1 MMLERTAQEPPA
13 IHPEPSLPEPN
24 LPEPSPPQP
33 SRRKNDPEAT
43 RRNIIDVALEEF
55 AAQGYSGARVDEIAA
70 KTRTSKRMIYYYF
83 GGKEQLYLAVLEEA
97 YRSIRELE
105 ESLDTENCSAVEAV
119 RRLIEATFEHD
130 ERNPNFIRL
139 VSIENIHRAKHL
151 KHSAPLREINASV
164 IATLSRILERG
175 HAEGVFR
182 RDIDPIDLH
191 LAISSFC
198 FFRVANQYT
207 FGALFNRDLSEPA
220 VRQRNK
226 RQIADMVLAYLA
238 GEQGATATATT
249 SATAAPAPVA
259 SQLRVLTGLI
269 GAPIKHSASPAMHE
283 AAAAAVGLRGHYQLI
298 EVAGADRAQL
308 RGLLEGVRHM
318 GFAGVN
324 VTYPYKEAVVEFLD
338 ELAPE
343 AQAMGA
349 VNTVVVRGNRL
360 IGHNT
365 DATGFA
371 RAAAPLVDASDR
383 GPVALIG
390 AGGVGKAIAF
400 ALVSLGV
407 NELRIVDANS
417 AKAETLAAL
426 LRHDATVSVT
436 DNIEAA
442 LRGAVGLVNGTP
454 VGMLPNRD
462 SPVPEG
468 LLHGGLWVADAI
480 YSPLWTPLLNAAKA
494 RGARV
499 MTGRELAIH
508 QAADAFRLFTG
519 LPAPVEAMAQ
529 AFDGVMA
536 KRYGTA

>member
-1 MMLERTAQEPPA
+1 MLERTAQEA
-13 IHPEPSLPEPN
+13 QASQ
-24 LPEPSPPQP
+24 PQP
-33 SRRKNDPEAT
+33 SRRRNDPEAT
-43 RRNIIDVALEEF
+43 RRNIIDVATEEF

-105 ESLDTENCSAVEAV
+105 ESLDTENCSAMDAI
-119 RRLIEATFEHD
+119 RRLIEATFDHD

-151 KHSAPLREINASV
+151 KHSAQLREINASV
-164 IATLSRILERG
+164 IATLRRILERG
-175 HAEGVFR
+175 RTEGAFR
-182 RDIDPIDLH
+182 RDVDPVDLH

-207 FGALFNRDLSEPA
+207 FGALFDRDLAEPA
-220 VRQRNK
+220 VRNRNK
-226 RQIADMVLAYLA
+226 QQIADMVLAYLT
-238 GEQGATATATT
+238 GGD
-249 SATAAPAPVA
+249 SNAAVQDASTGLSA
-259 SQLRVLTGLI
+259 SQPRVLTGLV
-269 GAPIKHSASPAMHE
+269 GAPIRHSASPAMHE

-298 EVAGADRAQL
+298 EIAGADRAKL
-308 RGLLEGVRHM
+308 RSVFDGVRQM

-324 VTYPYKEAVVEFLD
+324 VTYPYKEAVVELLD

-349 VNTVVVRGNRL
+349 VNTVVVRDNRL

-365 DATGFA
+365 DTTGFA
-371 RAAAPLVDASDR
+371 RAVAPLVTAS
-383 GPVALIG
+383 GHGAVALVG

-400 ALVSLGV
+400 ALVGLGV
-407 NELRIVDANS
+407 GELRIIDADS

-426 LRHDATVSVT
+426 LRHHPGVRVADT
-436 DNIEAA
+436 IETA
-442 LRGAVGLVNGTP
+442 LCGAVGLVNGTP

-462 SPVPEG
+462 SPVPEI
-468 LLHGGLWVADAI
+468 LLHDGLWVADAI
-480 YSPLWTPLLNAAKA
+480 YSPLWTPLLTAAKA
-494 RGARV
+494 KGARV

-508 QAADAFRLFTG
+508 QAADGFKLFTG
-519 LPAPVEAMAQ
+519 REASVDAIAR
-529 AFDGVMA
+529 AFDSVMTR
-536 KRYGTA
+536 RYGAA

>member
-1 MMLERTAQEPPA
+1 MLTEPDRVLRQDEDQVRNRERIMLERTAGE
-13 IHPEPSLPEPN
+13 
-24 LPEPSPPQP
+24 PQP
-33 SRRKNDPEAT
+33 GRRKNDPEAT
-43 RRNIIDVALEEF
+43 RRNIIDVATEEF

-105 ESLDTENCSAVEAV
+105 ESLDTANCSAIEAI
-119 RRLIEATFEHD
+119 RRLIEATFDHD

-139 VSIENIHRAKHL
+139 VSIENIHRARHL
-151 KHSAPLREINASV
+151 KHSAQLREINASV
-164 IATLSRILERG
+164 IATLRQILERG
-175 HAEGVFR
+175 RAEGVFR
-182 RDIDPIDLH
+182 RDVDPIDLH

-207 FGALFNRDLSEPA
+207 FGELFNRDLAEPA
-220 VRQRNK
+220 VRNRNK
-226 RQIADMVLAYLA
+226 QQIADMVLAYLTSEEGA
-238 GEQGATATATT
+238 SAASPPDVTMPAQIAEQ
-249 SATAAPAPVA
+249 PH
-259 SQLRVLTGLI
+259 VLTGLI
-269 GAPIKHSASPAMHE
+269 GAPIRHSASPAMHE
-283 AAAAAVGLRGHYQLI
+283 AAAAAAGLRGHYQLI
-298 EVAGADRAQL
+298 EVAGADREKL
-308 RGLLEGVRHM
+308 RGLLDGVRQM

-324 VTYPYKEAVVEFLD
+324 VTYPYKETVVELLD

-349 VNTVVVRGNRL
+349 VNTMVVRDGRL

-365 DATGFA
+365 DTTGFA
-371 RAAAPLVDASDR
+371 HAAAPLVAAS
-383 GPVALIG
+383 GHGAVALVG

-400 ALVSLGV
+400 ALVRLGV
-407 NELRIVDANS
+407 SELRIVDADR

-426 LRHDATVSVT
+426 LRNHPGVSVADT
-436 DNIEAA
+436 VEAA

-462 SPVPEG
+462 SPVPAA
-468 LLHGGLWVADAI
+468 LLHDGLWVADAI
-480 YSPLWTPLLNAAKA
+480 YSPLWTPLLTAAKA
-494 RGARV
+494 RGVRV

-508 QAADAFRLFTG
+508 QAADGFKLFTG
-519 LPAPVEAMAQ
+519 REASVEAMAR

-536 KRYGTA
+536 KRYGA

>member
-1 MMLERTAQEPPA
+1 MLERTVGE
-13 IHPEPSLPEPN
+13 
-24 LPEPSPPQP
+24 PQP

-43 RRNIIDVALEEF
+43 RRNIIDVATEEF

-105 ESLDTENCSAVEAV
+105 ESLDTENCSATEAI
-119 RRLIEATFEHD
+119 RRLIEATFDHD

-139 VSIENIHRAKHL
+139 VSIENIHRARHL
-151 KHSAPLREINASV
+151 KHSAQLREINASV
-164 IATLSRILERG
+164 IATLRRILERG
-175 HAEGVFR
+175 RVEGVFR
-182 RDIDPIDLH
+182 RDVDPIDLH

-207 FGALFNRDLSEPA
+207 FGALFNRDLAEPA
-220 VRQRNK
+220 VRNRNK
-226 RQIADMVLAYLA
+226 QQIADMVLVYLT
-238 GEQGATATATT
+238 GGGV
-249 SATAAPAPVA
+249 SVAPAPA
-259 SQLRVLTGLI
+259 SQPHVLTGLI

-283 AAAAAVGLRGHYQLI
+283 AAAASVGLRGHYQLI

-308 RGLLEGVRHM
+308 RGLLDGVKQM

-324 VTYPYKEAVVEFLD
+324 VTYPYKEAVVELLD

-343 AQAMGA
+343 ARAMGA
-349 VNTVVVRGNRL
+349 VNTVVVRNNRL

-365 DATGFA
+365 DTTGFV
-371 RAAAPLVDASDR
+371 RAVAPLVEASGR
-383 GPVALIG
+383 GPVALVG

-407 NELRIVDANS
+407 SELRIVDADR

-426 LRHDATVSVT
+426 LRDHPGVSVT
-436 DNIEAA
+436 DNVEAA
-442 LRGAVGLVNGTP
+442 LREAVGLVNGTP

-462 SPVPEG
+462 SPVPDA
-468 LLHGGLWVADAI
+468 LLHAGLWVADAI
-480 YSPLWTPLLNAAKA
+480 YSPLWTPLLTAAKA
-494 RGARV
+494 KGARV

-508 QAADAFRLFTG
+508 QAADGFKLFTG
-519 LPAPVEAMAQ
+519 REASVEAMAS

-536 KRYGTA
+536 KRYGAT